1 MAGLVGYASS
11 DEDDDISQHAPSPKV
26 YCMSNLVQ
34 PQNLIHNQISS
45 PIEDV
50 ETKKTTSERSKE
62 EPASSQQQPSHS
74 LNLVE
79 HPSQPTSTQPE
90 PPQSSATQPQLH
102 SISPVPLDSSIP
114 QPESI
119 LRDLPE
125 PPETSAP
132 SSPYTATRS
141 LIHDLTLPSVPNL
154 DIPPSPPGSPPPQTS
169 SKFQQFL
176 TLKRQGTHFNSK
188 LEQSTALRNP
198 SLTDKLLSFV
208 DLSGPAQY
216 ETTLPLE
223 LYDPSG
229 FPEWSYKDKLRKA
242 REDVVKSREEKA
254 GGRSSIEFVSGSVH
268 SPGTGGGISRE
279 KRKGGWR

>member
-11 DEDDDISQHAPSPKV
+11 DEDDDTSPHAPSPKV
-26 YCMSNLVQ
+26 YFMSNLVQ
-34 PQNLIHNQISS
+34 PQNLIHNQASS
-45 PIEDV
+45 PPEGAG
-50 ETKKTTSERSKE
+50 TKKISK
-62 EPASSQQQPSHS
+62 PASSQQQPSHS
-74 LNLVE
+74 LNLLE
-79 HPSQPTSTQPE
+79 HPSQPSSTQPE
-90 PPQSSATQPQLH
+90 PSQSSSTQPQPQNTNPVTFD
-102 SISPVPLDSSIP
+102 SPLPP
-114 QPESI
+114 PESNPP
-119 LRDLPE
+119 DLPE

-132 SSPYTATRS
+132 SSPYTTTRS

-188 LEQSTALRNP
+188 LEQSAALRNP

-229 FPEWSYKDKLRKA
+229 FPEWSYRDKLRRA
-242 REDVVKSREEKA
+242 REDVVKAREEKA

-279 KRKGGWR
+279 KRKGGWK

>member
-11 DEDDDISQHAPSPKV
+11 DEDDDTSPHAPSPKV
-26 YCMSNLVQ
+26 YFMSYLVQ

-45 PIEDV
+45 PPEGA
-50 ETKKTTSERSKE
+50 ETKKTIK
-62 EPASSQQQPSHS
+62 
-74 LNLVE
+74 
-79 HPSQPTSTQPE
+79 PSQSSSTQP
-90 PPQSSATQPQLH
+90 QPQNTNPVTFD
-102 SISPVPLDSSIP
+102 SPLPP
-114 QPESI
+114 PEFNPP
-119 LRDLPE
+119 DLPE

-132 SSPYTATRS
+132 SSPYTTTRS

-176 TLKRQGTHFNSK
+176 TLKRRGTHFNSK
-188 LEQSTALRNP
+188 LEQSAALRNP

-229 FPEWSYKDKLRKA
+229 FPEWSYRDKLRRA
-242 REDVVKSREEKA
+242 REDVVKAREEKA

-279 KRKGGWR
+279 KRKGGWK

>member
-11 DEDDDISQHAPSPKV
+11 DEDDDTCPHAPSPKV
-26 YCMSNLVQ
+26 YFMSNLVQ
-34 PQNLIHNQISS
+34 SQNLIQIRYHLLLTARK
-45 PIEDV
+45 P
-50 ETKKTTSERSKE
+50 KR
-62 EPASSQQQPSHS
+62 P
-74 LNLVE
+74 
-79 HPSQPTSTQPE
+79 
-90 PPQSSATQPQLH
+90 QPQPQNTNPVTFD
-102 SISPVPLDSSIP
+102 SPLPP
-114 QPESI
+114 PESNPP
-119 LRDLPE
+119 DLPE

-132 SSPYTATRS
+132 SSPYTTTRS

-188 LEQSTALRNP
+188 LEQSAALRNP

-229 FPEWSYKDKLRKA
+229 FPEWSYRDKLRRA
-242 REDVVKSREEKA
+242 REDVVKAREEKA

-268 SPGTGGGISRE
+268 SPGTGRGISRE
-279 KRKGGWR
+279 KRKGGWK